1 MSAAETRVIFG
12 DFNDHVGKLSNGY
25 EGIYGGHD
33 YDLRNTEGERTLELA
48 VGHNLIVG
56 NSHFNNNKY
65 YLVTY
70 QSSDNSNQKDYI
82 LNKKSSFK

>member
-1 MSAAETRVIFG
+1 MIFG

-25 EGIYGGHD
+25 EGIHGGHD